1 MDGSRSAQ
9 PARQRFFLFLFVI
22 LAAGLVVMPVAWWMV
37 GAQNRPRPKS
47 PAGTPTAKPSQP
59 SAPPATDAT
68 RATPAELR
76 DALYATETFLGVPT
90 LVPRTFAE
98 AEAAITAL
106 QARYP
111 ADVRLLRY
119 GAFLNERL
127 GNIPKALQL
136 MTRYANLRPEG
147 TDGLRRLAA
156 FYHGRGLYNEEVR
169 TLQRLA
175 LLTPSAAE
183 RRAVADRVSELVQ
196 KRALTGVDVA
206 DWYRQLIERH
216 PEDITF
222 LKRYLERLV
231 ADDKADEALRALDMW
246 QPKYPDE
253 RRFFLQLR
261 ARIYDRRGQRDAAVA
276 VYDQAF
282 DPLWPRAVV
291 SDWYERLRQYGRYR
305 TYRRQLQ
312 ERFRQG
318 ASDFGTAARLF
329 NVLAYEG
336 NLSAAAQT
344 LTTLEKRREMTG
356 WPREE
361 LDRAAAMCLNIG
373 QYDLAAR
380 FLYSLYAMGGASPGS
395 PEREATLAKLVAALL
410 DANEVGTTLSA
421 GDLSLYADIAQVD
434 QGAGFLNGV
443 LSLILA
449 GNNIP
454 REYAR
459 ANRSATAYF
468 NRALAYRFFT
478 ALQSEYPRSG
488 RLLPLHAK
496 LLEAFAAMGEHET
509 VVRLGEE
516 FLRAFPDA
524 PTFPEVTLRVAEAEA
539 RLGRRDAERKRL
551 IALLDWLAARKPER
565 APLMPVSTRRWV
577 FVPTTDTPRQEDMAS
592 SSAYRIHD
600 LTDTDDS
607 DESQDFQDYDY
618 QTDYLGRS
626 VEPKETVTYA
636 SVLERVIASF
646 ATEAQKPADEPSPGK
661 PPRLNPTLTF
671 LYGEIKKHP
680 REEGLYERLLRW
692 LGQQSLVD
700 EQLRAYQEAVR
711 RFGDNTWR
719 HRLARWFIRNDR
731 QAAFAQYSKQ
741 LSAALDDEDLAAY
754 LQAFFEDVQLE
765 EGNNDARL
773 YLQLFRMA
781 HDRFPTNLF
790 FVRGLLKYYRATN
803 RLAEWE
809 RLAAQ
814 YYFADP
820 TLRSA
825 YLAYLSEKN
834 RLVTSYAKAR
844 AQNDASHRQFAADAA
859 LWLSRHEE
867 AVDAYRELVTRYPG
881 EVYYAER
888 LATLLRSLAATRPGA
903 RDEAAQQWAALARVY
918 PAENRFLTLAGEVRA
933 EAGDWEGA
941 AAHWENIVRR
951 APGDP
956 EAYLEL
962 ATLYW
967 DYYRYDDA
975 IRTLQTLR
983 QRVGDD
989 TLYAYQL
996 GALYEERQQRER
1008 ALAEYM
1014 AAVGGGAERE
1024 SAIERLVVLSR
1035 RKDGVAA
1042 IEAAFQARLA
1052 KQNTPELILGYAD
1065 YLKRAERRDAALD
1078 LLAREAA
1085 RRSEIPFLEAVR
1097 DEFRAAGRAADERKV
1112 LERLV
1117 ALARDERENIKY
1129 RLQLAT
1135 FFEAHNQRGEAL
1147 QTLDGLA
1154 RDYRNNLGVVQEV
1167 GRFYGRLGAVD
1178 KAVTLAQASR
1188 QIATGDYRRSLT
1200 LQLARRQR
1208 ESGQVA
1214 AAETTLREWY
1224 AANPTD
1230 TEAFTELARL
1240 LADAKRDADL
1250 AALYQQGLAS
1260 LAAGADEFE
1269 LRKGYIEVLTRLGRH
1284 QEAVD
1289 QHIELINREPE
1300 DSSRLQVA
1308 LRYAEQQNL
1317 LERMTRYYT
1326 ELAAKADRNYRW
1338 NVVLA
1343 EIYRFQ
1349 GNLGGAAEQYA
1360 KAIVNEPQRGDF
1372 RSTLA
1377 ALYRQ
1382 AGRYDDALATLKR
1395 AAELEPQNPRWAA
1408 ATAEVY
1414 LEQGQ
1419 TERAIA
1425 ALRESFARRKQLSA
1439 QVYFAAG
1446 KTLLTAGAVAEGGS
1460 FYDEGFARVMKS
1472 PPTETFDEDA
1482 VVAWLQTILYRES
1495 AVAALGRLEALE
1507 AALAKAPQ
1515 NAVVQRERGL
1525 LDYTVRPSRFP
1536 QVIRGYA
1543 TAAQLAQL
1551 DEALTQRLTRAVV
1564 GSAEFERLASI
1575 TANLGLYR
1583 ATEQALL
1590 RRKDAAYAAQ
1600 QSAEDPNYVNALRA
1614 LLSFYESRLDTKAAL
1629 ALLTAEEA
1637 RARFPG
1643 AFDFTAAKADFCR
1656 NVGDVAAERTVLEQY
1671 YRQRTGA
1678 LVTEENPLVMR
1689 LLELLHQQGDRQ
1701 TMRKLAASY
1710 SPYQLQLINF
1720 LVHVREKELA
1730 RLAIENAGQP
1740 VAWQQARLAQL
1751 ELYFRNRSPEVEN
1764 LYRQVLGIRPIG
1776 EQANRK
1782 PDPAR
1787 ELTGEDWFRTAR
1799 NYGVWLT
1806 LDDSRAADAL
1816 RFLVAE
1822 TEASPR
1828 SASAQTALAY
1838 FLCARKRYPEALEH
1852 ARLARELAPEDPEA
1866 IAAEGAALY
1875 EMGNRTAALGTWR
1888 RMLAGRRNQLA
1899 AHLTFL
1905 SVLARYD
1912 LLNEALPPVEAYLVA
1927 RLRERANEDTYE
1939 PLVTLL
1945 CTLARSQSG
1954 RESLI
1959 VPALVRVLA
1968 AVPDDIR
1975 LGLQLTLTEALPER
1989 TRLPLYR
1996 LTSERLANQ
2005 IITAYARGDYD
2016 LYSDDVPGSD
2026 TLAGA
2031 LSKVQRAWATA
2042 LVASKAYAEAE
2053 RELRDMVALRQ
2064 TLFGRMREEA
2074 PPDLYISEPETVAVE
2089 PEWLVM
2095 AQAAVAIRSGRTAAA
2110 VERLKAFVA
2119 APAAATPDAPNDTGA
2134 IQRAQHACYLLLN
2147 EGKAEE
2153 ATAFLETCYQLQ
2165 MARDDSLGVALGYIE
2180 AQLMRRQTEAA
2191 LRQLTRLVERRPEP
2205 QVLAEAAALAAKY
2218 GAYAPALKWRE
2229 RLYRLLPGDAENRI
2243 EMARLLA
2250 RTGDRGAA
2258 ATQLYELAQD
2268 RRLKAE
2274 ERQRGLQQ
2282 LVALLLQQP
2291 AVGEALLGK
2300 ARASSDAES
2309 LTCLAVLQD
2318 ALGRTTEAQKTF
2330 EQAAQMPYATGARE
2344 TYGQFLERTNR
2355 PGQAIPAYVQALRE
2369 GASSDREQV
2378 IRAALAANQTGM
2390 ALALAR
2396 NVQFVPQT
2404 PSAGLPSAGV
2414 VYEQPVVSWPAAAYT
2429 SASREAA
2436 DQRLA
2441 AQRQLLS
2448 RLAAAALAQQ
2458 DEELAMTFAQALLA
2472 LAASSPAATDEA
2484 RQLLA
2489 EVRRRLEQQPARK
2502 NLFGLTPTSELNFTD
2517 VVGEGL

>member
-1 MDGSRSAQ
+1 MDGSRSTQ
-9 PARQRFFLFLFVI
+9 PVRQRFFLFLLVI
-22 LAAGLVVMPVAWWMV
+22 LAAGLVVMPVGLWMV
-37 GAQNRPRPKS
+37 GAQNRPRPKT
-47 PAGTPTAKPSQP
+47 PAGTPTTKASQP
-59 SAPPATDAT
+59 SAAPATDAT

-90 LVPRTFAE
+90 LVPRPFAE

-106 QARYP
+106 QAKYP

-127 GNIPKALQL
+127 GNIPRALQL

-156 FYHGRGLYNEEVR
+156 FYHGRGLYTEEVR

-183 RRAVADRVSELVQ
+183 RQAVADRVSELVQ

-206 DWYRQLIERH
+206 DWYRQLIEQR

-253 RRFFLQLR
+253 MRFFLELR
-261 ARIYDRRGQRDAAVA
+261 ARLYDRRGQRDAAVA

-282 DPLWPRAVV
+282 DPLWPRAIAR
-291 SDWYERLRQYGRYR
+291 DWYERLRQYGRYR
-305 TYRRQLQ
+305 SYRRQLQ

-336 NLSAAAQT
+336 NLAAAAQT
-344 LTTLEKRREMTG
+344 LTTLEKRREQTG

-395 PEREATLAKLVAALL
+395 PEREATLAKLVTALL

-454 REYAR
+454 REYAQ

-488 RLLPLHAK
+488 RLLPLHTK

-509 VVRLGEE
+509 VVRLGED

-524 PTFPEVTLRVAEAEA
+524 PTFPDVTLRVAEAEA

-565 APLMPVSTRRWV
+565 TPLMPVSTRRWV
-577 FVPTTDTPRQEDMAS
+577 FVPTDTPGQEDMAS

-600 LTDTDDS
+600 LTNTDDS

-646 ATEAQKPADEPSPGK
+646 ATEAQNPTDEPLPGRK
-661 PPRLNPTLTF
+661 PRLNPTLAF

-700 EQLRAYQEAVR
+700 EQLRVYQEAVR

-731 QAAFAQYSKQ
+731 QTAFAQYSKQ
-741 LSAALDDEDLAAY
+741 LSAALDDEDLSAY
-754 LQAFFEDVQLE
+754 LQAFFEDVRPE

-803 RLAEWE
+803 RMAEWE
-809 RLAAQ
+809 RLATQ

-834 RLVTSYAKAR
+834 RLATSYAKAK

-903 RDEAAQQWAALARVY
+903 RDEAAQQWATLAKVY

-1008 ALAEYM
+1008 ALTEYM

-1024 SAIERLVVLSR
+1024 PAIERLVVLSR
-1035 RKDGVAA
+1035 RKDGPAA

-1085 RRSEIPFLEAVR
+1085 RRPEIPFLEAVR

-1135 FFEAHNQRGEAL
+1135 FFEYRNQRGEAL

-1178 KAVTLAQASR
+1178 KAVTLAQAAR

-1308 LRYAEQQNL
+1308 LRYAEQQNM

-1326 ELAAKADRNYRW
+1326 DLAAKADRNYRW

-1349 GNLGGAAEQYA
+1349 GNLDSAAEQYA

-1372 RSTLA
+1372 RSALV

-1395 AAELEPQNPRWAA
+1395 AAELEPQNPRWPA

-1419 TERAIA
+1419 TERAVA

-1446 KTLLTAGAVAEGGS
+1446 KTLLAAGATAEGGS

-1472 PPTETFDEDA
+1472 PTIETFGEED
-1482 VVAWLQTILYRES
+1482 VVGWLQSVVYRES
-1495 AVAALGRLEALE
+1495 ALAALGRLETLE

-1536 QVIRGYA
+1536 RVVRSYA

-1564 GSAEFERLASI
+1564 RSAEFERLANI
-1575 TANLGLYR
+1575 ATNLGLYR

-1614 LLSFYESRLDTKAAL
+1614 LLGFYEARLDTRAAL

-1671 YRQRTGA
+1671 YRQRTGT

-1701 TMRKLAASY
+1701 TLRKLAAGS

-1720 LVHVREKELA
+1720 LVYVREKELA

-1776 EQANRK
+1776 EQTNRK

-1838 FLCARKRYPEALEH
+1838 FLCARRRYPEALEH

-1866 IAAEGAALY
+1866 MAAEGAALY

-1888 RMLAGRRNQLA
+1888 RMLDGRRNQLA

-1927 RLRERANEDTYE
+1927 RLRERADEDAYE

-1945 CTLARSQSG
+1945 CTLARSQAS
-1954 RESLI
+1954 REALI

-1968 AVPDDIR
+1968 ATPDDIR
-1975 LGLQLTLTEALPER
+1975 LGLQLTLTESLPER

-2016 LYSDDVPGSD
+2016 LYSDDVSGGDGD
-2026 TLAGA
+2026 TLASA
-2031 LSKVQRAWATA
+2031 LSRVQRAWAAA

-2095 AQAAVAIRSGRTAAA
+2095 AQAVVAVRSGRTAEA

-2119 APAAATPDAPNDTGA
+2119 APAAAALNDTEA

-2153 ATAFLETCYQLQ
+2153 ATAFLETFYQLQ
-2165 MARDDSLGVALGYIE
+2165 MAQDASLGVTLGYIE
-2180 AQLMRRQTEAA
+2180 AQLMRQQTETA

-2205 QVLAEAAALAAKY
+2205 QVLADAAALAAKY
-2218 GAYAPALKWRE
+2218 GAYAPAMKWRA

-2250 RTGDRGAA
+2250 RTGDMGAA
-2258 ATQLYELAQD
+2258 TTQLYDLVQD
-2268 RRLKAE
+2268 RRLKVE
-2274 ERQRGLQQ
+2274 ERQRGLEQ
-2282 LVALLLQQP
+2282 LVALVLQQP

-2300 ARASSDAES
+2300 ARTSSDAES
-2309 LTCLAVLQD
+2309 LTCLAALQD

-2344 TYGQFLERTNR
+2344 AYGQFLERTNR
-2355 PGQAIPAYVQALRE
+2355 PGQAVTAYVQALRE

-2378 IRAALAANQTGM
+2378 IRAALAANQSGL

-2396 NVQFVPQT
+2396 NVQFVPQNR
-2404 PSAGLPSAGV
+2404 SAGLPAASF

-2429 SASREAA
+2429 SASREFA
-2436 DQRLA
+2436 DRRLA

-2448 RLAAAALAQQ
+2448 RLATAALAQQ
-2458 DEELAMTFAQALLA
+2458 DEALAMTFAEALLA
-2472 LAASSPAATDEA
+2472 LADSPAATDEA
-2484 RQLLA
+2484 RQLA
-2489 EVRRRLEQQPARK
+2489 ADVRRRLDQQPVRK
-2502 NLFGLTPTSELNFTD
+2502 NLFGLTPTSELTFTE

>member
-1 MDGSRSAQ
+1 MDGSRSTQ
-9 PARQRFFLFLFVI
+9 PVRQRFFLFLFVI

-90 LVPRTFAE
+90 LVPRPFAE

-106 QARYP
+106 QSRYP

-127 GNIPKALQL
+127 GNIPRALQL
-136 MTRYANLRPEG
+136 MTRYANLRPES
-147 TDGLRRLAA
+147 TDGVRRLAA
-156 FYHGRGLYNEEVR
+156 FYHGRGLYTEEVR

-183 RRAVADRVSELVQ
+183 RRAVADRVSGLVQ

-206 DWYRQLIERH
+206 DWYRQLIGQR

-253 RRFFLQLR
+253 MRFFLELR
-261 ARIYDRRGQRDAAVA
+261 ARLYDKRGQRDAAVA

-282 DPLWPRAVV
+282 DPLWPRPIVR
-291 SDWYERLRQYGRYR
+291 DWYERLRQYGRYR

-336 NLSAAAQT
+336 NLAAAVQT
-344 LTTLEKRREMTG
+344 LTSLEKRREKTG

-454 REYAR
+454 REYAQ

-488 RLLPLHAK
+488 RLLPLHAR

-509 VVRLGEE
+509 VVRLGED

-524 PTFPEVTLRVAEAEA
+524 PTFPDVTLRVAEAEA

-551 IALLDWLAARKPER
+551 IALLDWLAARKPDR

-577 FVPTTDTPRQEDMAS
+577 FVPTDMPGLEEDAS
-592 SSAYRIHD
+592 RPGYRIHD

-607 DESQDFQDYDY
+607 DGDAEDFQDYDY

-626 VEPKETVTYA
+626 VDPPETITYA

-646 ATEAQKPADEPSPGK
+646 ATGDQNHTDEPLPGRK
-661 PPRLNPTLTF
+661 PRLNPTLTF

-731 QAAFAQYSKQ
+731 QTAFAQYSKQ
-741 LSAALDDEDLAAY
+741 LSAALDDEDLSAY

-790 FVRGLLKYYRATN
+790 FVRGLLNYYRATN

-809 RLAAQ
+809 RLATQ

-825 YLAYLSEKN
+825 YLAYLSEKK
-834 RLVTSYAKAR
+834 RLAASYAKSK
-844 AQNDASHRQFAADAA
+844 AQNDVSHRQFAADAA

-867 AVDAYRELVTRYPG
+867 AVEAYRELVTRYPG
-881 EVYYAER
+881 DIYYAGR

-941 AAHWENIVRR
+941 AAHWENIARR

-1024 SAIERLVVLSR
+1024 PAIERLVVLSR
-1035 RKDGVAA
+1035 RKDGAAA

-1078 LLAREAA
+1078 MLAREAA
-1085 RRSEIPFLEAVR
+1085 RKPEIPFLEAVR
-1097 DEFRAAGRAADERKV
+1097 DEFRAAGRVADERKV

-1117 ALARDERENIKY
+1117 AMARDERENIKY

-1188 QIATGDYRRSLT
+1188 QIATGDYRRNLT

-1240 LADAKRDADL
+1240 LGDTRRDDDL
-1250 AALYQQGLAS
+1250 AALYRQGLAN

-1269 LRKGYIEVLTRLGRH
+1269 LRKGYIGVLTRLGRH

-1326 ELAAKADRNYRW
+1326 DLAAKADRNYRW
-1338 NVVLA
+1338 NVVLG

-1372 RSTLA
+1372 RSALA

-1382 AGRYDDALATLKR
+1382 AGRYDEALATLKR

-1419 TERAIA
+1419 TERAVA

-1446 KTLLTAGAVAEGGS
+1446 RTLLAAGAIAEGGS
-1460 FYDEGFARVMKS
+1460 FYDEGFSRVMKS
-1472 PPTETFDEDA
+1472 PTTETFDEDA

-1495 AVAALGRLEALE
+1495 AVASLGRLETLE

-1515 NAVVQRERGL
+1515 NEVVQRARGL

-1536 QVIRGYA
+1536 QVIRSYA

-1551 DEALTQRLTRAVV
+1551 DEALTQRLTRAGA
-1564 GSAEFERLASI
+1564 GSAEFQRLASI
-1575 TANLGLYR
+1575 AVNLHLYR

-1590 RRKDAAYAAQ
+1590 RRKDATYAAQ
-1600 QSAEDPNYVNALRA
+1600 PSAEDPNYVNALRA
-1614 LLSFYESRLDTKAAL
+1614 LLSFHESRLDTKAAL

-1671 YRQRTGA
+1671 YQQRTGA

-1701 TMRKLAASY
+1701 TLRKLAASY

-1720 LVHVREKELA
+1720 LVYVREKELA
-1730 RLAIENAGQP
+1730 RLAIEQAGQP

-1751 ELYFRNRSPEVEN
+1751 ELYFRNRSPEVET

-1806 LDDSRAADAL
+1806 LDDARAADAL

-1828 SASAQTALAY
+1828 SATAQTTLAY

-1866 IAAEGAALY
+1866 MAAEGAALY

-1905 SVLARYD
+1905 SVLTQYD

-1927 RLRERANEDTYE
+1927 RLRERADEDAYE

-1945 CTLARSQSG
+1945 CTLARSQAG
-1954 RESLI
+1954 REALI
-1959 VPALVRVLA
+1959 APALVQVLA
-1968 AVPDDIR
+1968 ATPDDIR

-2053 RELRDMVALRQ
+2053 RELRDMVTLRQ

-2147 EGKAEE
+2147 EGKAGE

-2165 MARDDSLGVALGYIE
+2165 IARDDSLGVALGYIE
-2180 AQLMRRQTEAA
+2180 AQLMRRQTEVA

-2205 QVLAEAAALAAKY
+2205 QVLAEAAALAARY

-2250 RTGDRGAA
+2250 RTGDLGAA
-2258 ATQLYELAQD
+2258 ATQLYELAHD
-2268 RRLKAE
+2268 RRLPMDG
-2274 ERQRGLQQ
+2274 RQRGLQQ
-2282 LVALLLQQP
+2282 LAALVLQQP

-2309 LTCLAVLQD
+2309 LTCLAALQD

-2344 TYGQFLERTNR
+2344 AYGQFLERTNR
-2355 PGQAIPAYVQALRE
+2355 PGQAVPAYVQALRE
-2369 GASSDREQV
+2369 GSSSDREQV
-2378 IRAALAANQTGM
+2378 IRAALAANQTGL

-2396 NVQFVPQT
+2396 NVQFAQNRST
-2404 PSAGLPSAGV
+2404 SLPAAGV
-2414 VYEQPVVSWPAAAYT
+2414 VYEQPVVPWPAAAYT
-2429 SASREAA
+2429 SASRETAEL
-2436 DQRLA
+2436 RLA

-2448 RLAAAALAQQ
+2448 RLVAAALAQQ
-2458 DEELAMTFAQALLA
+2458 DEELAMSFAEALLA
-2472 LAASSPAATDEA
+2472 LSSSSPAATDEA